1 MLQLY
6 HSSNADK
13 IDSVISYSGGTMA
26 AFVNW
31 SSGKPGSALVN
42 TKIKGP
48 GPHPFDSIILYDSY
62 SIGFFGLRV
71 LLRVFGLRVQM
82 ITEISYGII
91 VIWKRPFKQFD

>member
-48 GPHPFDSIILYDSY
+48 GSHPLDHNSKFISWSRAQQSSL
-62 SIGFFGLRV
+62 FCQ
-71 LLRVFGLRVQM
+71 RVQM

-91 VIWKRPFKQFD
+91 VIWKRAFKQFD

>member
-42 TKIKGP
+42 TKIKGL
-48 GPHPFDSIILYDSY
+48 GEFKVHIMVRSLYSRTVKDLLY
-62 SIGFFGLRV
+62 RLFGLRD
-71 LLRVFGLRVQM
+71 QM

-91 VIWKRPFKQFD
+91 VIWK

>member
-48 GPHPFDSIILYDSY
+48 GPHFLFKIQIMAYHT
-62 SIGFFGLRV
+62 V
-71 LLRVFGLRVQM
+71 LAFLV
-82 ITEISYGII
+82 
-91 VIWKRPFKQFD
+91 